1 MIVVD
6 ATVRIDYL
14 NGVVTAQTDW
24 LDQNLP
30 NQRVALTDITLC
42 EVLQGVRGRS
52 EAARVKQYLMAFVAE
67 PAPGPVSPKG
77 AKACSLAA
85 SAPGYPVPQPLQP

>member
-6 ATVRIDYL
+6 ATVWIDYL
-14 NGVVTAQTDW
+14 NGVGTAQTDW

-42 EVLQGVRGRS
+42 EVLQGVRG
-52 EAARVKQYLMAFVAE
+52 EARL
-67 PAPGPVSPKG
+67 PA
-77 AKACSLAA
+77 
-85 SAPGYPVPQPLQP
+85 